1 MTRRSTLSAIFFVGC
16 WALLAGSTSVV
27 EAFNFNSRLSH
38 GAKSTTPDEED
49 GPPASA
55 QFKAAAYPRQEV
67 STFPVIDRTADLEDK
82 LKTLD
87 LSISKFQTSVEYI
100 TQQLGR
106 RLESIEQKL
115 ARLEATTDVQR
126 IAKQQDQS
134 TQLNTKLDVINEK
147 LSTKLSTIDGKI
159 DAKLE
164 RSWTKLDMLSH
175 GYDKQFEDLMGRVVK
190 QDSKRDTE
198 YQRSLQKMEVVEN
211 LVRSMGKMLM
221 DSFGEGRK
229 MRLQQQSP
237 DSEPDYAIIE
247 GIYTRL
253 DRIINETIVNK
264 AKCEVS
270 NVTSELEERFRTHM
284 TKMTAAINEV
294 REGLINGTLR
304 IDGEHRCLDKSAE
317 SFKDELQKLRHD
329 LELILSSSEQQNR
342 DMGEALSVVG
352 RTFEQKLQN
361 LYQNVA
367 QAFKVLQ
374 ESQSKLSESCSLQAD
389 RQHSETSSSVALQ
402 QAELLAA
409 LRNTSSDITATF
421 EKRLSQLRE
430 YVDGV
435 LTQQNGASG
444 GGNGGQSHSATL
456 QMHNLN
462 GGTFEGHFGPGSKSL
477 EYGSRYHNKRL

>member
-1 MTRRSTLSAIFFVGC
+1 
-16 WALLAGSTSVV
+16 
-27 EAFNFNSRLSH
+27 
-38 GAKSTTPDEED
+38 
-49 GPPASA
+49 
-55 QFKAAAYPRQEV
+55 
-67 STFPVIDRTADLEDK
+67 PVIDRNAGLEDK

-115 ARLEATTDVQR
+115 ARLEAATDVQR

-147 LSTKLSTIDGKI
+147 LSTRLSTIDGKI

-190 QDSKRDTE
+190 QDAKRDTE
-198 YQRSLQKMEVVEN
+198 YQRSLQKLEVVEN
-211 LVRSMGKMLM
+211 LVRSMGKMIV

-229 MRLQQQSP
+229 MRLQQQNP
-237 DSEPDYAIIE
+237 DSESDYAIVE

-253 DRIINETIVNK
+253 DRIINETVVNK

-270 NVTSELEERFRTHM
+270 NVTLEFEERFRTHM
-284 TKMTAAINEV
+284 TRMTTAINEV
-294 REGLINGTLR
+294 REGLINGSLR
-304 IDGEHRCLDKSAE
+304 TDGEHKCSDKGAE
-317 SFKDELQKLRHD
+317 PFKDELQKLRHD
-329 LELILSSSEQQNR
+329 LEAILSSSEQQNR

-352 RTFEQKLQN
+352 RTFEQKLQH

-374 ESQSKLSESCSLQAD
+374 ESQSKLTESCSLQAD
-389 RQHSETSSSVALQ
+389 RQHSDSPSSVAVQ
-402 QAELLAA
+402 QAELLAL
-409 LRNTSSDITATF
+409 LRNTSTDITSTF
-421 EKRLSQLRE
+421 EKSLNQLRE

-435 LTQQNGASG
+435 LNQHSG
-444 GGNGGQSHSATL
+444 GAVGAKGQPHGSVPGV
-456 QMHNLN
+456 QMHNIN
-462 GGTFEGHFGPGSKSL
+462 SGTFEGHFGPGSKSL
-477 EYGSRYHNKRL
+477 EYGSRSPRTASLDVSSVSAEANRELHELHNMPQTEEHKTDFNPRHISALRFI